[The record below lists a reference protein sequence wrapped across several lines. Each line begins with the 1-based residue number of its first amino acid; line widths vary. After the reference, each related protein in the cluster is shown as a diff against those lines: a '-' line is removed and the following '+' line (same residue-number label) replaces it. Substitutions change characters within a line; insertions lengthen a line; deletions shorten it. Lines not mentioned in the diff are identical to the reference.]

1 VYEAVQKMAQF
12 CAQLFAQENAAS
24 GWSHPARLHTVHSP
38 CRGKKT
44 LYIDTVSAGEVSK
57 NTEKLDKINR

>member
-1 VYEAVQKMAQF
+1 MR
-12 CAQLFAQENAAS
+12 LFKRLRSFVRNCLRERARQVV
-24 GWSHPARLHTVHSP
+24 GLIQPDCILCIRPAEE
-38 CRGKKT
+38 KT